1 MKCRWQLFGGRGQHS
16 PSLWR
21 SQASGKNVS
30 AVAAVPSRPNIR
42 NQCVLL
48 TRVTILMDES
58 GGGENLW
65 LPKHSGLCS
74 GYPTCSLLPAQSPI
88 YSRSRRFS
96 PAPSCGPHPGRRA
109 GLRRPPRGPAARG
122 TRWVRPRSLGRRQWR
137 SETARRRGGA
147 PGAGPESGQSARE
160 AAARPRLAG
169 PAGCNL
175 PGGSRCFE
183 PLHPLA
189 ALRLLQPSG
198 PKKRSPGVLASGG
211 KRSLKV
217 PPAALLRAMCARRER
232 GFSRRLSHG
241 RY

>member
-1 MKCRWQLFGGRGQHS
+1 MRR
-16 PSLWR
+16 
-21 SQASGKNVS
+21 
-30 AVAAVPSRPNIR
+30 
-42 NQCVLL
+42 
-48 TRVTILMDES
+48 

-65 LPKHSGLCS
+65 FPKHSGLCS
-74 GYPTCSLLPAQSPI
+74 GYPTCSLFPAQSPI

-122 TRWVRPRSLGRRQWR
+122 TSSVRPRSLGRRQQR

-147 PGAGPESGQSARE
+147 PGAGPRRGQSARE
-160 AAARPRLAG
+160 AAARPRLDS

-175 PGGSRCFE
+175 LGRSRCFE

-198 PKKRSPGVLASGG
+198 PRKRPGCTRVGREAKSQGSTRGSPQGNVCKERAWVL
-211 KRSLKV
+211 
-217 PPAALLRAMCARRER
+217 PQALPRTVLTV
-232 GFSRRLSHG
+232 
-241 RY
+241 